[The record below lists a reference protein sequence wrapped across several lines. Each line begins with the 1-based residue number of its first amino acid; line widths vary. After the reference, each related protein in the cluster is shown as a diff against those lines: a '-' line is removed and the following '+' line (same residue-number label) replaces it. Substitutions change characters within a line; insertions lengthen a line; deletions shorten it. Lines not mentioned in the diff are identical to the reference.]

1 MQLHTVF
8 CQSGR
13 RSGQYRPLEAENPKE
28 TAVRNKTVSTGGIVP
43 LSVSN
48 SSSNIIKLNNKTVSS
63 SVYKQPKKP
72 LRVDLTKI
80 KTLLPYLLIKR
91 AYLKLKV
98 GKDQR
103 SRKDEKTVTAGKTRS
118 RSSSNDLI
126 NKLCKKSGTS
136 ICQLVSNVMF

>member
-1 MQLHTVF
+1 M
-8 CQSGR
+8 
-13 RSGQYRPLEAENPKE
+13 
-28 TAVRNKTVSTGGIVP
+28 
-43 LSVSN
+43 SN
-48 SSSNIIKLNNKTVSS
+48 SSSNIIKLNNKTVSP
-63 SVYKQPKKP
+63 SVYKHTKKP

-91 AYLKLKV
+91 AYLKLLKV
-98 GKDQR
+98 GKDEK
-103 SRKDEKTVTAGKTRS
+103 SRKDDKTVTEDHTNAKTRG